1 MPFQCRM
8 CSCPVSSLF
17 FSSNPKPKA
26 FHSFSNRMKS
36 SESFGSCSWK
46 ARVKGGW
53 NLPSKAHLTCQD
65 SPGRCA
71 TDGIMQLGCQDSCF
85 GAAPASRCG
94 RLLSRCAQRSK
105 LTANTPRRFIRHKR
119 CHIFS
124 TRLETK
130 RSPTFQSPCSRLL
143 CCMLSSS
150 SACSKT
156 HPIPAHTCRSG
167 NLDTSWCF
175 GRQILS
181 SFQIAAIESEAL
193 SHPSGQWCR
202 HQAKLRNSSAELSYP
217 HAACAQKSGRGS

>member
-53 NLPSKAHLTCQD
+53 EPPFQSPPHMSGLTGSMRNRWHHAARLP
-65 SPGRCA
+65 G
-71 TDGIMQLGCQDSCF
+71 QLFWSRTSF
-85 GAAPASRCG
+85 SMRAAAFTVR
-94 RLLSRCAQRSK
+94 QRSK